1 MFAVGADGSSFKIY
15 SRKGFMRPP
24 GSEAV
29 HVPGCELL
37 SSMDFLD
44 LVGRSPLYLPLLLSF
59 EDDLAADFS

>member
-1 MFAVGADGSSFKIY
+1 
-15 SRKGFMRPP
+15 MRPP